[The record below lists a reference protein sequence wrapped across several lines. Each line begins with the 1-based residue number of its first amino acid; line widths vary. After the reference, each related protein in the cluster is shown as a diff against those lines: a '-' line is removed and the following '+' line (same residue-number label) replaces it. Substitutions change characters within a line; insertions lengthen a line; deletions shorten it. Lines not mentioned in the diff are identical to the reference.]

1 MLAVACRLV
10 PADSLDPDRQKTG
23 PNFLCTGACN
33 YWYLGD
39 QHYTIRLVALQGP
52 WWYPHPLAAL
62 GCLLLFVSFCGAQP
76 CLPPGSG
83 AHIHWRS
90 GLPRIEN
97 WKGGSWFP
105 NTPHGAL
112 LYAGKWFGVAL
123 MTVGVLKATQL
134 HRKILHQWRELRSV
148 GPSKRGGRCDDVVD

>member
-1 MLAVACRLV
+1 MLVGWFLQIAWTQIDKKLDQTFYALELAITGILVTNITQFAWWRCKARGGTLTHWQRWDAFYYLSVSVVLNLAFPLAVVLIYIGEV
-10 PADSLDPDRQKTG
+10 G
-23 PNFLCTGACN
+23 
-33 YWYLGD
+33 Y
-39 QHYTIRLVALQGP
+39 
-52 WWYPHPLAAL
+52 
-62 GCLLLFVSFCGAQP
+62 
-76 CLPPGSG
+76 PGSKM
-83 AHIHWRS
+83 
-90 GLPRIEN
+90 